1 MSTDPAAVA
10 TALPAPTLPVRVTA
24 AICGFVISGSTSL
37 LGSSQASSAAKQAS
51 DNSLAMYEQTRSDL
65 SPYTTT
71 GQGVL
76 GDLSSVATSGLTG
89 GGPDYVTQ
97 ASQNLPGQMTQAE
110 LEKTPGYQFNL
121 SQGLKATQAAAAAKG
136 LGVSGAALKGAATYA
151 TGLADSTYQN
161 QFNNAQQ
168 RFSDY
173 LSLNTSQQGNL
184 LNQFNRLYNTA
195 SLGENAAAQTGTT
208 GASLNNASSN
218 ALISAGQSAG
228 AGTVSAGNALSNA
241 ANNYAGYNYWAGQS
255 GGTSGYGGPSQ
266 GTLNSIASAAS
277 GAGASGNAYVDPAT
291 GLTNLY

>member
-1 MSTDPAAVA
+1 MGW
-10 TALPAPTLPVRVTA
+10 TA
-24 AICGFVISGSTSL
+24 AAIGASGALSAGTSL

-51 DNSLAMYEQTRSDL
+51 DNSLAMYQQTRSDL
-65 SPYTTT
+65 SPYTST

-97 ASQNLPGQMTQAE
+97 ASQNMPGTLTEAQ
-110 LEKTPGYQFNL
+110 LEQVPGYQFIL
-121 SQGLKATQAAAAAKG
+121 GQGLKSTQSANAARG

-151 TGLADSTYQN
+151 TGLADQTYQN
-161 QFNNAQQ
+161 AFNQQ
-168 RFSDY
+168 QQKFSDY
-173 LSLNTSQQGNL
+173 LSLNQSQQGNL

-195 SLGENAAAQTGTT
+195 QLGENAAAQTGST

-241 ANNYAGYNYWAGQS
+241 ANQYAGYNYWAGQS
-255 GGTSGYGGPSQ
+255 GGAGGYQ
-266 GTLNSIASAAS
+266 GTGTGTASDTTPI
-277 GAGASGNAYVDPAT
+277 V
-291 GLTNLY
+291 